1 MILIRRCLCQW
12 MGRETIE
19 RVRMSSLENAIK
31 NKPISKSQETNVM
44 LVSDLLN
51 ILVYFSYQAMLSS
64 CKFDDSHH
72 SSQKMDWPITHHCF
86 KVIFKA
92 W

>member
-1 MILIRRCLCQW
+1 

-19 RVRMSSLENAIK
+19 RVRLSSLENAIK

-51 ILVYFSYQAMLSS
+51 ILVYFS
-64 CKFDDSHH
+64 
-72 SSQKMDWPITHHCF
+72 
-86 KVIFKA
+86 
-92 W
+92 

>member
-19 RVRMSSLENAIK
+19 RARLSSLENAIK
-31 NKPISKSQETNVM
+31 NKPISKSRETNVM

-51 ILVYFSYQAMLSS
+51 ILVYFS
-64 CKFDDSHH
+64 
-72 SSQKMDWPITHHCF
+72 
-86 KVIFKA
+86 
-92 W
+92 